1 MPQQKGMATAWERGG
16 LVGDDAAV
24 GYSQIDSKNKPH
36 PRVGQLAAARK
47 RLEDLETIADWR
59 EDLLRRIRQRQLIF
73 ELVTIGGEQDSLR
86 AEVETFKRCCRALA
100 WPARSAA

>member
-59 EDLLRRIRQRQLIF
+59 EDSSKA
-73 ELVTIGGEQDSLR
+73 TDLR
-86 AEVETFKRCCRALA
+86 ACHDWRRTGQPPR
-100 WPARSAA
+100 RSRDL